1 MTKKVKYLLTTLSDR
16 TKFAMVS
23 IGYLLRQPKY
33 LACFIVSLFLF
44 LYVLSFFKN
53 GSSNFLLLFS
63 GISFGAKMELRGYH
77 DGLNDAMEQLGF
89 DTVSDRVYAVPDE
102 SAEGYDPA
110 DLVHFIDAEVQDQ
123 PPDIVAPGFRKR
135 AFPADQHA
143 FVSVAERFYG
153 GTEPLLHSVQAV
165 QHPVKPG
172 NLPVQPFRKPL
183 RPAAFG

>member
-1 MTKKVKYLLTTLSDR
+1 MHFPDKPEFLRLPVKGDKGFQRLHILARADIDGFEIVEAGVLPQLR
-16 TKFAMVS
+16 GFVRHIAGGR
-23 IGYLLRQPKY
+23 IGEFR
-33 LACFIVSLFLF
+33 
-44 LYVLSFFKN
+44 FKN
-53 GSSNFLLLFS
+53 R
-63 GISFGAKMELRGYH
+63 IGAARLMKP
-77 DGLNDAMEQLGF
+77 F
-89 DTVSDRVYAVPDE
+89 DDFP
-102 SAEGYDPA
+102 EGYDPA

-165 QHPVKPG
+165 QYPVKPG
-172 NLPVQPFRKPL
+172 NLPVQPFCKPL